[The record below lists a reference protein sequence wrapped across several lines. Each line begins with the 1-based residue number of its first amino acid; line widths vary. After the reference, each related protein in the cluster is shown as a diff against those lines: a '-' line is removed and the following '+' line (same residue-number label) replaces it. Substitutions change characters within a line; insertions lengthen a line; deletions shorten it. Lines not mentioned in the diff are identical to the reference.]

1 MSFNNSDEK
10 DSLIGQIIFKEFE
23 IKEKLGMGSFS
34 SVYLINDVKSN
45 EKYAIKIGEKNS
57 TSGVLLSKEAII
69 LKKIRVVGFPNFKY
83 FGTQNEY
90 NMLIMELLGQSLEK
104 KFEIRNKIFSLK
116 TACMLGIQ
124 MIDRIEYLHYNK
136 LLHGDIKPGNFTL
149 GLGSKSHIVH
159 LIDFGFSKKYW
170 NSKRKCHI
178 PFIKSKQFVGNP
190 RFCSLNI
197 LRRFEL
203 SRRDDLESIGY
214 VIMYFI
220 RGSLPWQ
227 NVRANNIDEAIR
239 KVSEKKLII
248 RVKELCAG
256 FPPELATFISYT
268 RNLEFTEA
276 PDYNYLRYL
285 LKNIIK
291 NTGST
296 IDFYYDWCTE
306 KPTIKKSDPIFTN
319 NIIKYDSSKEWLF
332 NSASDKNDN
341 TGTDL
346 V

>member
-1 MSFNNSDEK
+1 MSFDDSNEK
-10 DSLIGQIIFKEFE
+10 DFLIGQIIFKKYE
-23 IKEKLGMGSFS
+23 IKKKLGMGSFS
-34 SVYLINDVKSN
+34 SVYLVNDVKSN
-45 EKYAIKIGEKNS
+45 EKYAIKLGEKNS
-57 TSGVLLSKEAII
+57 TSGVLLTSEAKI
-69 LKKIRVVGFPNFKY
+69 LKKLQVLGFPKFEF

-90 NMLIMELLGQSLEK
+90 NILIMELLGQSLEK
-104 KFEIRNKIFSLK
+104 IFEMQNKLFSIK

-124 MIDRIEYLHYNK
+124 MIDRIEYLHYKK
-136 LLHGDIKPGNFTL
+136 LLHGDIKPANFTL
-149 GLGSKSHIVH
+149 GLNSKSHIVH
-159 LIDFGFSKKYW
+159 LIDFGFSKRYW
-170 NSKRKCHI
+170 RSERKCHI

-197 LRRFEL
+197 LRKFEF

-220 RGSLPWQ
+220 KGRLPWQ
-227 NVRANNIDEAIR
+227 NVKAYNIDDAIR

-248 RVKELCAG
+248 SVKELCAG
-256 FPPELATFISYT
+256 FPPELTTFISYT

-285 LKNIIK
+285 LKSIIK
-291 NTGST
+291 KSGST
-296 IDFYYDWCTE
+296 IDFYYDWCT
-306 KPTIKKSDPIFTN
+306 KQPNIKKNDPIFTN

-332 NSASDKNDN
+332 NSARDKDDN
-341 TGTDL
+341 TGIDL